1 MTARMFQI
9 VSNTVRM
16 HVSEILFSFVSAV
29 PNRFKY
35 RHNACFRDIFFIFF
49 LQFQIVSN
57 IGRRQNAPF
66 TVIVFKIFSAVPNR
80 FKYRQD
86 ACFRDIFLFFFLL
99 CSSKSFKLPF
109 STPVFGSCK
118 SHCQN
123 ACLKD
128 IVFKFFSAAPNCFK
142 YHQNIYFRGIVPGSY
157 TPRTSDWIIW

>member
-35 RHNACFRDIFFIFF
+35 RHNACFRDI
-49 LQFQIVSN
+49 
-57 IGRRQNAPF
+57 
-66 TVIVFKIFSAVPNR
+66 VFKKKSAVPNR
-80 FKYRQD
+80 FKYRQ
-86 ACFRDIFLFFFLL
+86 ASECTIYRHCFQNILCSSKSFQIPSGCMLQRYCFIFFLL

-128 IVFKFFSAAPNCFK
+128 IVFKIFSAAPNCFK
-142 YHQNIYFRGIVPGSY
+142 YHHNVYFRGIVPGSY